1 MKRSQ
6 KRVVLY
12 FIDLFMIYMSHV
24 FAYQFLLA
32 YSNRLSGSEFYV
44 SLFVTIF
51 VYTLFGI
58 RFRIFSIIN
67 RFTDYKI
74 IFAII
79 MSLLFAAVAAY
90 GTSLFYFDTFSRR
103 FIFLTYLF
111 STFLVVLPRMSWR
124 MWHDLNP
131 RYRQKKEKQRKK
143 SLGSRSWRRW

>member
-79 MSLLFAAVAAY
+79 MSLLFAALAAY
-90 GTSLFYFDTFSRR
+90 GT
-103 FIFLTYLF
+103 
-111 STFLVVLPRMSWR
+111 
-124 MWHDLNP
+124 
-131 RYRQKKEKQRKK
+131 
-143 SLGSRSWRRW
+143 